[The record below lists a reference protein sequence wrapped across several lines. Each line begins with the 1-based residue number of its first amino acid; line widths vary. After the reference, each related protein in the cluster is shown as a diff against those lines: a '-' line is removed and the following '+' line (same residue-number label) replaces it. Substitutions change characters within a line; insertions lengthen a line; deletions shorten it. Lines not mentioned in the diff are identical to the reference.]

1 MSKSIMDNLTKAL
14 EMNRLVVEEEK
25 IKEKEE
31 QLAAGLP
38 AVKVEKTQADIDFEI
53 VRNNLK
59 DLVVKG
65 NDSLESLILLAK
77 ASEHPRA
84 FEVLATFIKTLSEAN
99 RDILEINKKRL
110 EIKKIENGGVI
121 EPSKTVTNNN
131 LFVGTTADLQKF
143 LRDRAKTIEYDE
155 PTSNE

>member
-25 IKEKEE
+25 IKEQE
-31 QLAAGLP
+31 AALP
-38 AVKVEKTQADIDFEI
+38 VVKTEKTQADIDFEL
-53 VRNNLK
+53 VRSNLK
-59 DLVVKG
+59 DLVTKG

-84 FEVLATFIKTLSEAN
+84 FEVLATFIKTLSDAN
-99 RDILEINKKRL
+99 KDILDINKKRL
-110 EIKKIENGGVI
+110 EIKKVENGGVI
-121 EPSKTVTNNN
+121 EPTKSVTNNN

-143 LRDRAKTIEYDE
+143 LRDRSKTIEHDE
-155 PTSNE
+155 SNSSE

>member
-25 IKEKEE
+25 IKEQE
-31 QLAAGLP
+31 AALP
-38 AVKVEKTQADIDFEI
+38 VVKTEKTQADIDFEI
-53 VRNNLK
+53 VRSNLK
-59 DLVVKG
+59 DLVTKG

-84 FEVLATFIKTLSEAN
+84 FEVLATFIKTLSDAN
-99 RDILEINKKRL
+99 KDILDINKKRL
-110 EIKKIENGGVI
+110 EIKKVENGGVI
-121 EPSKTVTNNN
+121 EPTKSVTNNN

-143 LRDRAKTIEYDE
+143 LRDRSKTIEHDE
-155 PTSNE
+155 SNSNE

>member
-25 IKEKEE
+25 IKEQE
-31 QLAAGLP
+31 AALP
-38 AVKVEKTQADIDFEI
+38 VVKTEKTQADIDFEL
-53 VRNNLK
+53 VRSNLK
-59 DLVVKG
+59 DLVTKG

-84 FEVLATFIKTLSEAN
+84 FEVLATFIKTLSDAN
-99 RDILEINKKRL
+99 KDILDINKKRL
-110 EIKKIENGGVI
+110 EIKKVENGGVI
-121 EPSKTVTNNN
+121 EPTKSVTNNN

-143 LRDRAKTIEYDE
+143 LRDRSKTIEHDE
-155 PTSNE
+155 SNSNE

>member
-25 IKEKEE
+25 IKEKE
-31 QLAAGLP
+31 ATLP
-38 AVKVEKTQADIDFEI
+38 VVKTEKTQADIDFEL
-53 VRNNLK
+53 VRSNLK
-59 DLVVKG
+59 DLVTKG

-84 FEVLATFIKTLSEAN
+84 FEVLATFIKTLSDAN
-99 RDILEINKKRL
+99 KDILDINKKRL
-110 EIKKIENGGVI
+110 EIKKVENGGVI
-121 EPSKTVTNNN
+121 EPTKSVTNNN

-143 LRDRAKTIEYDE
+143 LRDRSKTIEHDE
-155 PTSNE
+155 SNSSE